1 MRNPFTLG
9 IVTEKNLCNRNKEIQ
24 DLLRYARNGENIV
37 LFSPRR
43 YGKSSLI
50 TTVLE
55 LLEREKFLTVYVDL
69 FPISSQHDFIL
80 RFSAG
85 VFKGIGV
92 GVDPRSLGERIA
104 NLFKKLVPSLEVKPD
119 GYSLSVKFD
128 RTAGVDLLLDDLMA
142 GLYAYVKKKKTR
154 ACIALDEF
162 QEITELPES
171 KKIEGIL
178 RSHIQFQKEIAYFY
192 VGSRRRILNDMFLNK
207 SRPFYKSAFSYVLK
221 EIPREDFVPHI
232 QGRFRDTGK
241 ICPPEVAASIYDLV
255 RGYPYY
261 VQKLASIA
269 WDMTTKRCTAEIT
282 KDAYH
287 LLLTMEAIDFEGIWM
302 GLTLIQKSVLKA
314 IAREPTPSP
323 YGREFLERN
332 RFSLGG
338 TQRAIKA
345 LLSRDLIERD
355 LENRYRLTDPVM
367 QGWLCEGEKVTGTFS
382 P

>member
-1 MRNPFTLG
+1 LRNPFTLG
-9 IVTEKNLCNRNKEIQ
+9 IVREKDLCDRTQEIQ
-24 DLLRYARNGENIV
+24 DLRRHAENRNNVV
-37 LFSPRR
+37 LFAPRR

-50 TTVLE
+50 MTVLD
-55 LLEREKFLTVYVDL
+55 LLRKENFLTVYVDL
-69 FPISSQHDFIL
+69 FPISSQNDFVS

-85 VFKGIGV
+85 VFKGLGV
-92 GVDPRSLGERIA
+92 GADPRSLGEKIA
-104 NLFKKLVPSLEVKPD
+104 AFFKRLVPSLEIKPD
-119 GYSLSVKFD
+119 GASLSVTFD
-128 RTAGVDLLLDDLMA
+128 KTAGVDLLLDDLLA
-142 GLYAYVKKKKTR
+142 GLNAYVTKKKMR

-178 RSHIQFQKEIAYFY
+178 RSHIQFQKEIAYFF

-207 SRPFYKSAFSYVLK
+207 SRPFYKSAFPYVLK

-241 ICPPEVAASIYDLV
+241 SCPPEVGVEIYDLV

-261 VQKLASIA
+261 VQKLASVA
-269 WDMTTKRCTAEIT
+269 WDLTTKRCTPEINRE
-282 KDAYH
+282 ANR
-287 LLLTMEAIDFEGIWM
+287 LLLAMEAIDFEGIWS

-338 TQRAIKA
+338 TQRAIKT

-355 LENRYRLTDPVM
+355 HRNNYRLTDPVM
-367 QGWLCEGEKVTGTFS
+367 ERWLGE
-382 P
+382 